1 MRINSLL
8 LICITLLPLMSF
20 WILEFLHLHSI
31 NSSNT
36 QKAHPLPLL
45 IQPSTPPLP
54 MLLAPCLSQ
63 AQIRVSTPIPIS
75 RMVHPLLGP
84 FTPLVPQDHRPHSIF
99 LLLLTCLVE
108 LLLGLLRVSFLA
120 QAPQI
125 PLFPMVQ
132 SPAAKG
138 VFSDPKRYSP
148 FTLQYLNRFFQ
159 KISCQPL
166 VIRIGNRP

>member
-1 MRINSLL
+1 
-8 LICITLLPLMSF
+8 
-20 WILEFLHLHSI
+20 
-31 NSSNT
+31 
-36 QKAHPLPLL
+36 
-45 IQPSTPPLP
+45 

-125 PLFPMVQ
+125 PHFPYGPITRSQRGVFRPKKLFTLHTSVSKSLFPKNLMSTPRDQ
-132 SPAAKG
+132 
-138 VFSDPKRYSP
+138 
-148 FTLQYLNRFFQ
+148 NRKQ
-159 KISCQPL
+159 AMNDEYHAIIKI
-166 VIRIGNRP
+166 IRGN